1 MIRGEPQDNWLDS
14 IVRILKRT
22 VVKMVTDTMVPLD
35 LLKEA
40 AHRFRLLGEPVRLQ
54 ILNLLHAHGECHVQ
68 ALVEATGQS
77 QANVSKHLRL
87 LLDEGL
93 VARRQEGLYAHY
105 SIDDPTLA
113 ALCLLVC
120 GQLERGG
127 HGP

>member
-1 MIRGEPQDNWLDS
+1 MADA
-14 IVRILKRT
+14 
-22 VVKMVTDTMVPLD
+22 TMVPVD

-54 ILNLLHAHGECHVQ
+54 ILNLLHAQGECNVQ
-68 ALVEATGQS
+68 TLVEATEQS

-93 VARRQEGLYAHY
+93 VARRKEGLYAYY

-120 GQLERGG
+120 GQLERDSAER
-127 HGP
+127 